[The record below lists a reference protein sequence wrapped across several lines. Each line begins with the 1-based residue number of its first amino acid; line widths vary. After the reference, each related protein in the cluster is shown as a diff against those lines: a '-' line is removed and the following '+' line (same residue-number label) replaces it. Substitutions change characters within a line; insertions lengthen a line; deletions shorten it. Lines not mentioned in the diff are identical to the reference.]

1 MTLDSSLVLDRQ
13 TLLAS
18 IPTEWEAKFKEEFSR
33 TPILKLVA
41 LQTAQHIAEIYRQRV
56 EAALNSGGLKRRKI
70 QSPYLDI
77 KGEQTKYTVTLTRI
91 HEIPRRSIAA
101 EEQIEQLFNAL
112 NFWESSTS
120 YMWFDLTKLAFA
132 EMEKDLGLDALEQMD
147 AGARLETLYSYIFD
161 KASDSLKSN
170 FSSVLQVYVDQ
181 AVQLILNKYD
191 LPNKTIQELEWLSG
205 LGQQK
210 SVPNAPTTSPDLFA
224 NGLSNNFA
232 TCKLLWESVNI
243 LTQRSDLQWKPDED
257 GKLTY
262 TSTLKDGRGRL
273 IFWVTD
279 SPEEQYPEA
288 LAGEA
293 ALAVIETFDIR
304 AACMHLIYAAHVTTL
319 DRPWEEEFV
328 IDDAQ
333 IASYLGLD
341 KRKDLTKEQR
351 LKLIERI
358 SEQPAQ
364 ILTFLH
370 WPQQGNVES
379 FYVEKS
385 RLWEVAI
392 GYHGQRDLFGDIRC
406 MGLTIRCRAGMW
418 AKYFLNKRGSEE
430 GNAFY
435 QYGVLSKTLLQTITR
450 IWQHNEG
457 AARILAWLSFRMR
470 VSTNQVMLTSTLMEV
485 AYGIEKVTAAQRDR
499 SLRSELANTWDRD
512 LLALHEAGLT
522 IEFDPTTYPPEIQ
535 PDWKDSGRGENKRP
549 KGFWEKL
556 RNSRLYIHPPKEI
569 ADGIAK
575 LQRKRRTID
584 VTSQPVSPKSLKTGV
599 ALSGEDI
606 KSAREAKGWSQEEL
620 GRRVDRSKMWI
631 SLIERG
637 KRSLKPEDAMK
648 LKVALEANS

>member
-1 MTLDSSLVLDRQ
+1 
-13 TLLAS
+13 
-18 IPTEWEAKFKEEFSR
+18 
-33 TPILKLVA
+33 
-41 LQTAQHIAEIYRQRV
+41 
-56 EAALNSGGLKRRKI
+56 
-70 QSPYLDI
+70 
-77 KGEQTKYTVTLTRI
+77 
-91 HEIPRRSIAA
+91 
-101 EEQIEQLFNAL
+101 
-112 NFWESSTS
+112 
-120 YMWFDLTKLAFA
+120 
-132 EMEKDLGLDALEQMD
+132 
-147 AGARLETLYSYIFD
+147 
-161 KASDSLKSN
+161 
-170 FSSVLQVYVDQ
+170 
-181 AVQLILNKYD
+181 
-191 LPNKTIQELEWLSG
+191 

-210 SVPNAPTTSPDLFA
+210 IVPGAPATNPELFA
-224 NGLSNNFA
+224 NGITSNFA

-243 LTQRSDLQWKPDED
+243 LTQRSDLQWQPDED
-257 GKLTY
+257 GKLAY
-262 TSTLKDGRGRL
+262 TSLLKDGRGRL

-279 SPEEQYPEA
+279 NPEEQYPEA

-319 DRPWEEEFV
+319 ARPWEEEFV

-333 IASYLGLD
+333 ISSYMGLD

-392 GYHGQRDLFGDIRC
+392 GYHGQRDIFGDIKC
-406 MGLTIRCRAGMW
+406 TGLTIRCRAGMW

-450 IWQHNEG
+450 VWQHSEG
-457 AARILAWLSFRMR
+457 AARMLAWLSFRMR

-485 AYGIEKVTAAQRDR
+485 AYGVEKVTAAQRDR
-499 SLRSELANTWDRD
+499 DLRSELANTWDRD
-512 LLALHEAGLT
+512 LLVLHEAGLA
-522 IEFDPTTYPPEIQ
+522 IEFDPVTYPSEIQ
-535 PDWKDSGRGENKRP
+535 PDWKEGGRGEKKRP
-549 KGFWEKL
+549 KGFWEQL
-556 RNSRLYIHPPKEI
+556 RNSRLYVHPPKEI

-575 LQRKRRTID
+575 LQRKKRTID
-584 VTSQPVSPKSLKTGV
+584 VESHLVPAKPIKAGSTFG
-599 ALSGEDI
+599 GEQI
-606 KSAREAKGWSQEEL
+606 KAAREAKGWSQEEL
-620 GRRVDRSKMWI
+620 GKQLGRTKMWI

-637 KRSLKPEDAMK
+637 KRSIKPEDSAK
-648 LKVALEANS
+648 LKALLDLDR